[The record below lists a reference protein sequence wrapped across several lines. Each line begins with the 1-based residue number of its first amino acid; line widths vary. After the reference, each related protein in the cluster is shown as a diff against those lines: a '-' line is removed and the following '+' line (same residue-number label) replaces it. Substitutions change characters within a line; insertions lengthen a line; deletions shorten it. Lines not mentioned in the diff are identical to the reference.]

1 LTISAVSSGELV
13 VGQQVFGTGVAADT
27 VIIALGAGT
36 YTVNRSQTVSSTTL
50 TGPSDLF
57 VPNAVVD
64 RFTANTAGALAVI
77 KLTN

>member
-1 LTISAVSSGELV
+1 
-13 VGQQVFGTGVAADT
+13 VGQQVFGTDVAADT

-36 YTVNRSQTVSSTTL
+36 YTVNRSQTVRSTTL

-57 VPNAVVD
+57 VPNAVVA